1 MSDKF
6 LESVKEKVKDIR
18 CEVPEEMFDTVWD
31 NVGKRRGW
39 RRRFGIIIAAVAASA
54 AVLAIVLTV
63 SLKESL
69 IPEPSVDTIV
79 ATYDPE
85 SVSDDAEI
93 VVETVNVR
101 PVPVKQ
107 RAINQSNL
115 ASIQPSSTN
124 EGNTVAPEKRT
135 TQPEEAKSDVVSGK
149 PHEKESFAQIIEP
162 ERSLTRQRKLQF
174 SVSGSTLG
182 TGNVL
187 NRNVPFQSA
196 VAIIHPN
203 KPEEPVMIGN
213 IAYPG
218 NDKVNNISYNHRMP
232 ISLRLIFSADIS
244 DKLSAE
250 GGVSY
255 SYHNSSVVFNHA
267 ESLRQQLH
275 FIGVPIG
282 LRYDFLTFKHSSF
295 YAKIGGEVEKCIS
308 GVHFNPTNNYVNKL
322 EFEQLFWS
330 AEASFGVQIKIVDPF
345 FLFAES
351 GCSYHFDNGTGTIT
365 YYGAH
370 PLMFSLQGGF
380 RIEL

>member
-31 NVGKRRGW
+31 NVGKRCGW
-39 RRRFGIIIAAVAASA
+39 RRRFGVIIAAVAASA

-63 SLKESL
+63 SPKESL
-69 IPEPSVDTIV
+69 IPEPYVDTIV

-115 ASIQPSSTN
+115 ASVQPSSTN
-124 EGNTVAPEKRT
+124 EGNAVAPEKRT

-162 ERSLTRQRKLQF
+162 ERSLTRQRKLHF

-196 VAIIHPN
+196 VAIIHPY
-203 KPEEPVMIGN
+203 KPEEPAIIGN
-213 IAYPG
+213 IAYVG

-232 ISLRLIFSADIS
+232 ISLRLMFSYDIS
-244 DKLSAE
+244 DRLSAE
-250 GGVSY
+250 AGVSY
-255 SYHNSSVVFNHA
+255 SYHNSSAVFYRP

-308 GVHFNPTNNYVNKL
+308 GTLFNLTNNNVDKL
-322 EFEQLFWS
+322 EIEPLFWS
-330 AEASFGVQIKIVDPF
+330 AEASFGAQVEIVGPL
-345 FLFAES
+345 FLFAEV
-351 GCSYHFDNGTGTIT
+351 GGSYHFDNGIGNIT

-370 PLMFSLQGGF
+370 PLMFSLQGGL